1 MFNLGFQEFLFIGI
15 LAIIVIGPK
24 ELPAVARSVGR
35 MLNELKRATDGF
47 KEEFTKTSFLEPD
60 EKKKIMP
67 LEKNEDDSKS

>member
-1 MFNLGFQEFLFIGI
+1 MFNLGFQEFFFIGI

-35 MLNELKRATDGF
+35 ILNELKRATDGF
-47 KEEFTKTSFLEPD
+47 KEEFTKTNFIEPD

-67 LEKNEDDSKS
+67 VENDENDRKS